1 MKIAAHPENML
12 KYKEL
17 LNTVITLTQ
26 VNSYFAKVLNE
37 NISKFGLN
45 LTDFSV
51 LDLLFQKGEQTTQK
65 IGEKML
71 ITSGSITYIVNK
83 LEKMELIC
91 RNKSETDKRI
101 TYIKLTKKGRKTIFE
116 LLPLQI
122 EKINEIFSD
131 FSREDLINLNH
142 LLKKFNFSFQI

>member
-1 MKIAAHPENML
+1 ML
-12 KYKEL
+12 KHKEL

-26 VNSYFAKVLNE
+26 VNGYFTKVLNE

-101 TYIKLTKKGRKTIFE
+101 TYIKLTKKGRETIFE

-131 FSREDLINLNH
+131 FSREDLVNLNH

>member
-1 MKIAAHPENML
+1 ML
-12 KYKEL
+12 KHKEL

-26 VNSYFAKVLNE
+26 VNGYFTKVLNE

-83 LEKMELIC
+83 LEKMGLIC
-91 RNKSETDKRI
+91 RNKSEADKRI
-101 TYIKLTKKGRKTIFE
+101 TYIKLTKKGRETIFE

-131 FSREDLINLNH
+131 FTKEDLVNLNC
-142 LLKKFNFSFQI
+142 LLKKFNFSF

>member
-1 MKIAAHPENML
+1 
-12 KYKEL
+12 
-17 LNTVITLTQ
+17 
-26 VNSYFAKVLNE
+26 
-37 NISKFGLN
+37 
-45 LTDFSV
+45 
-51 LDLLFQKGEQTTQK
+51 
-65 IGEKML
+65 ML
-71 ITSGSITYIVNK
+71 ITSGSITYIINK

-101 TYIKLTKKGRKTIFE
+101 TYIKLTKKGRETIFE

>member
-1 MKIAAHPENML
+1 ML

-26 VNSYFAKVLNE
+26 VNGYFTKVLNE

-101 TYIKLTKKGRKTIFE
+101 TYIKLTKKGRETIFE

-131 FSREDLINLNH
+131 FSKEDLINLNH

>member
-1 MKIAAHPENML
+1 ML
-12 KYKEL
+12 KHKEL
-17 LNTVITLTQ
+17 LDTVITLTQ
-26 VNSYFAKVLNE
+26 VNSYFTKVLNE
-37 NISKFGLN
+37 NISEFGLN

-83 LEKMELIC
+83 LEKMGLIC

-101 TYIKLTKKGRKTIFE
+101 TYIKLTKKGRETIFE

>member
-1 MKIAAHPENML
+1 ML
-12 KYKEL
+12 KHKEL

-26 VNSYFAKVLNE
+26 VNGYFTKVLNE

-91 RNKSETDKRI
+91 RNKSKTDKRI
-101 TYIKLTKKGRKTIFE
+101 TYIKLTKKGRETIFE

>member
-1 MKIAAHPENML
+1 ML

-26 VNSYFAKVLNE
+26 VNGYFTKVLNE

-91 RNKSETDKRI
+91 RNKSKTDKRI
-101 TYIKLTKKGRKTIFE
+101 TYIKLTKKGRETIFE

>member
-1 MKIAAHPENML
+1 ML

-142 LLKKFNFSFQI
+142 MLKKFNFSFQI

>member
-1 MKIAAHPENML
+1 ML
-12 KYKEL
+12 KHKEL

-26 VNSYFAKVLNE
+26 VNGYFTKVLNE

-101 TYIKLTKKGRKTIFE
+101 TYIKLTKKGRETIFE

>member
-1 MKIAAHPENML
+1 ML
-12 KYKEL
+12 KHKEL

-26 VNSYFAKVLNE
+26 VNGYFTKVLNE

-91 RNKSETDKRI
+91 RNKSEIDKRI
-101 TYIKLTKKGRKTIFE
+101 TYIKLTKKGRETIFE

>member
-1 MKIAAHPENML
+1 ML

-101 TYIKLTKKGRKTIFE
+101 TYIKLTKKGRETIFE

-131 FSREDLINLNH
+131 FSREDLVNLNH

>member
-1 MKIAAHPENML
+1 ML

-26 VNSYFAKVLNE
+26 VNGYFTKVLNE

-71 ITSGSITYIVNK
+71 ITSGSITYIINK

-101 TYIKLTKKGRKTIFE
+101 TYIKLTKKGRETIFE

>member
-1 MKIAAHPENML
+1 ML
-12 KYKEL
+12 KHKEL

-26 VNSYFAKVLNE
+26 VNGYFTKVLNE

-83 LEKMELIC
+83 LEKMGLIC

-101 TYIKLTKKGRKTIFE
+101 TYIKLTKKGRETIFE

>member
-1 MKIAAHPENML
+1 ML

-91 RNKSETDKRI
+91 RNKSEIDKRI
-101 TYIKLTKKGRKTIFE
+101 TYIKLTKKGRETIFE

-142 LLKKFNFSFQI
+142 LLKKFNFSF

>member
-1 MKIAAHPENML
+1 ML
-12 KYKEL
+12 KHKEL

-26 VNSYFAKVLNE
+26 VNGYFTKVLNE

-83 LEKMELIC
+83 LEKMGLIC
-91 RNKSETDKRI
+91 RNKSEADKRI
-101 TYIKLTKKGRKTIFE
+101 TYIKLTKKGRETIFE

>member
-1 MKIAAHPENML
+1 ML
-12 KYKEL
+12 KHKEL

-26 VNSYFAKVLNE
+26 VNGYFTKVLNE

-101 TYIKLTKKGRKTIFE
+101 TYIKLTKKGRETIFE
-116 LLPLQI
+116 LLLLQI

>member
-1 MKIAAHPENML
+1 ML

-83 LEKMELIC
+83 LEKMGLIC
-91 RNKSETDKRI
+91 RNKSEADKRI

>member
-1 MKIAAHPENML
+1 ML

-71 ITSGSITYIVNK
+71 ITSGSITYIINK

-101 TYIKLTKKGRKTIFE
+101 TYIKLTKKGRETIFE

>member
-1 MKIAAHPENML
+1 
-12 KYKEL
+12 
-17 LNTVITLTQ
+17 
-26 VNSYFAKVLNE
+26 
-37 NISKFGLN
+37 
-45 LTDFSV
+45 
-51 LDLLFQKGEQTTQK
+51 
-65 IGEKML
+65 ML

-91 RNKSETDKRI
+91 RNKSKTDKRI
-101 TYIKLTKKGRKTIFE
+101 TYIKLTKKGRETIFE

>member
-1 MKIAAHPENML
+1 ML
-12 KYKEL
+12 KHKEL

-26 VNSYFAKVLNE
+26 VNGYFTKVLNE

-101 TYIKLTKKGRKTIFE
+101 TYIKLTKKGRETIFE

-131 FSREDLINLNH
+131 FSREDLVNLNH
-142 LLKKFNFSFQI
+142 LLKKFNFHFKFDFFF

>member
-1 MKIAAHPENML
+1 ML
-12 KYKEL
+12 KHKEL

-83 LEKMELIC
+83 LEKMGLIC

-101 TYIKLTKKGRKTIFE
+101 TYIKLTKKGRETIFE

>member
-1 MKIAAHPENML
+1 ML
-12 KYKEL
+12 KHKEL

-26 VNSYFAKVLNE
+26 VNGYFTKVLNE

-71 ITSGSITYIVNK
+71 ITSGSITYIINK

-91 RNKSETDKRI
+91 RNKSEADKRI
-101 TYIKLTKKGRKTIFE
+101 TYIKLTKKGRETIFE

>member
-1 MKIAAHPENML
+1 ML
-12 KYKEL
+12 KHKEL

-26 VNSYFAKVLNE
+26 VNSYFTKVLNE

-51 LDLLFQKGEQTTQK
+51 LDLLFQKGEHTTQK

-71 ITSGSITYIVNK
+71 ITSGSITYIINK

-101 TYIKLTKKGRKTIFE
+101 TYIKLTKKGRETIFE

>member
-1 MKIAAHPENML
+1 ML

-91 RNKSETDKRI
+91 RNKSEIDKRI
-101 TYIKLTKKGRKTIFE
+101 TYIKLTKKGRETIFE

-142 LLKKFNFSFQI
+142 MLKKFNFSFQI

>member
-1 MKIAAHPENML
+1 ML

-17 LNTVITLTQ
+17 LDTVITLTQ
-26 VNSYFAKVLNE
+26 VNGYFTKVLNE

-91 RNKSETDKRI
+91 RNKSKTDKRI
-101 TYIKLTKKGRKTIFE
+101 TYIKLTKKGRETIFE

>member
-1 MKIAAHPENML
+1 ML
-12 KYKEL
+12 KHKEL
-17 LNTVITLTQ
+17 LDTVITLTQ
-26 VNSYFAKVLNE
+26 VNSYFTKVLNE
-37 NISKFGLN
+37 NISEFGLN

-91 RNKSETDKRI
+91 RNKSKTDKRI
-101 TYIKLTKKGRKTIFE
+101 TYIKLTKKGRETIFE

>member
-1 MKIAAHPENML
+1 ML
-12 KYKEL
+12 KHKEL

-26 VNSYFAKVLNE
+26 VNGYFTKVLNE

-71 ITSGSITYIVNK
+71 ITSGSITYIINK

-101 TYIKLTKKGRKTIFE
+101 TYIKLTKKGRETIFE

>member
-1 MKIAAHPENML
+1 ML

-101 TYIKLTKKGRKTIFE
+101 TYIKLTKKGRETIFE

-142 LLKKFNFSFQI
+142 MLKKFNFSFQI

>member
-1 MKIAAHPENML
+1 ML
-12 KYKEL
+12 KHKEL

-26 VNSYFAKVLNE
+26 VNGYFTKVLNE

-65 IGEKML
+65 IGEKIL
-71 ITSGSITYIVNK
+71 VTSGSITYILNK
-83 LEKMELIC
+83 LEKMGLIC

-101 TYIKLTKKGRKTIFE
+101 THIRLTAEGRKAIFE
-116 LLPLQI
+116 ILPLQI
-122 EKINEIFSD
+122 EKINEIFSN
-131 FSREDLINLNH
+131 FSKEDLVSLNH
-142 LLKKFNFSFQI
+142 LMKKFNF